1 MKSHLAIEGARRRL
15 GEATIDVRWAREKNG
30 AFPSIEANAAVEKAV
45 AEWHRAH
52 ATLMNAVQMFGKSA
66 DREAVARETL
76 PE

>member
-1 MKSHLAIEGARRRL
+1 M
-15 GEATIDVRWAREKNG
+15 
-30 AFPSIEANAAVEKAV
+30 AV

-52 ATLMNAVQMFGKSA
+52 ATLTNAVQMFGKSA

>member
-15 GEATIDVRWAREKNG
+15 GEAAIDVRWAREKNG
-30 AFPSIEANAAVEKAV
+30 AFPSGEAKAALDKAV

-52 ATLMNAVQMFGKSA
+52 ATLTNAVQMFGKSA